1 MILASLRE
9 FFDVAARHP
18 TLMELAQIVRQRT
31 PGTRRLSGLNATAKA
46 LYLLLLY
53 KLADRPLVVLTES
66 NSDAEAL
73 CETLTA
79 FHDLLDFSK
88 HRGAPFVLPAHEVLP
103 YHRQS
108 PHPEVSEKRGIGLW
122 RIAEGTASIAVV
134 PIRSALMKV
143 PRKEFLRN
151 LAWRIETGDE
161 FFVEDLL
168 EGLATVGYEKR
179 DPVEMVGQYS
189 LRGGIIDV
197 YSPESPHPV
206 RIEMLGDQVE
216 SIRQFDAENQK
227 SIQRV
232 DQTLLLPMTEYPV
245 AAPGSGSVDADS
257 DEDPEILPLGW
268 EFSAQTAATR
278 TGSVLDLFDDA
289 LVVWSERDAI
299 RTDAE
304 NLWEKLESSYEPEG
318 DAEPA
323 PDRFYL
329 TLDEFGEQ
337 AQQGCDLIV
346 DELGIE
352 ADDEEW
358 LHLATQPT
366 PSFQGNVAHFVRELQ
381 AQVSSGR
388 RSLIA
393 AHSPGDLERLADILT
408 ENNLSYQLSLKD
420 PGLRRP
426 ALISKRRL
434 TWRVRS
440 RMSFWWS
447 RRSAAV

>member
-1 MILASLRE
+1 MA
-9 FFDVAARHP
+9 
-18 TLMELAQIVRQRT
+18 LAQAVREPA
-31 PGTRRLSGLNATAKA
+31 PGTLRLSGLNATAKA

-53 KLADRPLVVLTES
+53 KLTDRPLVVLVES
-66 NSDAEAL
+66 NSVAETL

-103 YHRQS
+103 YHGQS

-122 RIAEGTASIAVV
+122 RIAEGAASITVA

-143 PRKEFLRN
+143 PRRDFLRN

-168 EGLATVGYEKR
+168 EGLASVGYEKR

-245 AAPGSGSVDADS
+245 VAASSEDVDTDPDV

-268 EFSAQTAATR
+268 EFSARTTATR
-278 TGSVLDLFDDA
+278 
-289 LVVWSERDAI
+289 W
-299 RTDAE
+299 
-304 NLWEKLESSYEPEG
+304 
-318 DAEPA
+318 
-323 PDRFYL
+323 
-329 TLDEFGEQ
+329 
-337 AQQGCDLIV
+337 
-346 DELGIE
+346 
-352 ADDEEW
+352 
-358 LHLATQPT
+358 
-366 PSFQGNVAHFVRELQ
+366 
-381 AQVSSGR
+381 
-388 RSLIA
+388 
-393 AHSPGDLERLADILT
+393 HSPPE
-408 ENNLSYQLSLKD
+408 S
-420 PGLRRP
+420 
-426 ALISKRRL
+426 
-434 TWRVRS
+434 
-440 RMSFWWS
+440 
-447 RRSAAV
+447 